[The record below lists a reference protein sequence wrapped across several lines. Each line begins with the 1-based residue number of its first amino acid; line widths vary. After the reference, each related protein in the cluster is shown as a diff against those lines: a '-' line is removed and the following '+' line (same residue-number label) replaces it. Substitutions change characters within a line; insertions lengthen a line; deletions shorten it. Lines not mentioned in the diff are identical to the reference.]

1 MLFKLGNIINL
12 VDNLYKYIFML
23 KKINIENKI
32 HFYLKYKYILYM
44 IMSDYENKNH
54 SKKLRRLIFKIF
66 KIAL

>member
-1 MLFKLGNIINL
+1 M
-12 VDNLYKYIFML
+12 
-23 KKINIENKI
+23 
-32 HFYLKYKYILYM
+32 YILYM